1 MSIRITEIQK
11 GILFATVLGAPLY
24 LVRFR
29 VGAVPTNMLEV
40 LVVLCVLVWCL
51 GHIYNRTRP
60 RVPPWWKPAAFIVM
74 GGVVSTLAAPPELWI
89 KSFGILKGFIFEPML
104 VGLIASDVFY
114 KPKLPTTNYQLLRA
128 TQNIL
133 FAIIASAV
141 VMAVVALAAY
151 FGFAR
156 DAFITWDG
164 RLRGIFLSPNHL
176 AMTLGP
182 AAVLAAGLALF
193 LQTKKIRLLAALALF
208 LIVPALWLTQSFGGI
223 LSALFAVGA
232 LLFWALPHLSSTSYY
247 LQRRIVLGIAIL
259 IIILTAAFISLRH
272 APNLSNPRSSFASR
286 VIVWRVSGEILKD
299 HWLFGIGPGNFQEY
313 YLAQQKKFPPYLE
326 WAVPQ
331 PHNLFLA
338 FWLQTGLFGLIGFLM
353 LVWQILRSL
362 SRHLSFRAV
371 ATMALFSIVAHGLV
385 DTPYWK
391 NDLALV
397 FYVLLSLCAF
407 SDAGSNEPNQGS

>member
-60 RVPPWWKPAAFIVM
+60 QVPSWWKPAALIVM
-74 GGVVSTLAAPPELWI
+74 GGVVSTLAAPPELWL
-89 KSFGILKGFIFEPML
+89 KSFGILRGFIFEPML

-182 AAVLAAGLALF
+182 AAVLAAGLAPF
-193 LQTKKIRLLAALALF
+193 LQT
-208 LIVPALWLTQSFGGI
+208 
-223 LSALFAVGA
+223 
-232 LLFWALPHLSSTSYY
+232 
-247 LQRRIVLGIAIL
+247 
-259 IIILTAAFISLRH
+259 
-272 APNLSNPRSSFASR
+272 
-286 VIVWRVSGEILKD
+286 
-299 HWLFGIGPGNFQEY
+299 
-313 YLAQQKKFPPYLE
+313 
-326 WAVPQ
+326 
-331 PHNLFLA
+331 
-338 FWLQTGLFGLIGFLM
+338 
-353 LVWQILRSL
+353 
-362 SRHLSFRAV
+362 
-371 ATMALFSIVAHGLV
+371 
-385 DTPYWK
+385 
-391 NDLALV
+391 
-397 FYVLLSLCAF
+397 
-407 SDAGSNEPNQGS
+407 